1 MKNFKNVLYAVLALS
16 MLTGVASATSR
27 ENLAET
33 VSADKEISTFS
44 LSQIDP
50 ELTLPEAIEQYPQ
63 ILDIFYVRIL
73 SDEEIEQCKADGVGT
88 IEDEDISAVALLSS
102 LNARKVPVDAAP
114 GSVYGS
120 SQNGPWPYEQVN

>member
-1 MKNFKNVLYAVLALS
+1 MKNFKKVLSAVLALS
-16 MLTGVASATSR
+16 LLTGVASATSR

-120 SQNGPWPYEQVN
+120 S

>member
-1 MKNFKNVLYAVLALS
+1 MKNFKKVLSAVLALS
-16 MLTGVASATSR
+16 LLTGVASATSR

-114 GSVYGS
+114 CSVYGS
-120 SQNGPWPYEQVN
+120 SQNGPWPYE

>member
-1 MKNFKNVLYAVLALS
+1 MKNFKKVLSAVLALS
-16 MLTGVASATSR
+16 LLTGVASATSR

-120 SQNGPWPYEQVN
+120 SQNGPWPYE

>member
-1 MKNFKNVLYAVLALS
+1 MKNFKKVLSAVLALS
-16 MLTGVASATSR
+16 LLTGVASATSR

-120 SQNGPWPYEQVN
+120 SQN

>member
-1 MKNFKNVLYAVLALS
+1 MKNFKKVLSAVLALS
-16 MLTGVASATSR
+16 LLTGIASATSR

>member
-1 MKNFKNVLYAVLALS
+1 MKNFKKVLSAVLALS
-16 MLTGVASATSR
+16 LLTGVASATSR

-63 ILDIFYVRIL
+63 ILDIFYIRIL

-120 SQNGPWPYEQVN
+120 SQN

>member
-1 MKNFKNVLYAVLALS
+1 MKNFKKVLSAVLAFSL
-16 MLTGVASATSR
+16 LTGVASATSR

-120 SQNGPWPYEQVN
+120 SQN

>member
-1 MKNFKNVLYAVLALS
+1 MKNFKKVLSAVLALS
-16 MLTGVASATSR
+16 LLTGVASATSR

>member
-1 MKNFKNVLYAVLALS
+1 MKNFKKVLSAVLALS
-16 MLTGVASATSR
+16 LLTGVASATSR

-33 VSADKEISTFS
+33 VIADKEISTFS

>member
-1 MKNFKNVLYAVLALS
+1 MKNFKKVLSAVLALS
-16 MLTGVASATSR
+16 LLTGIASATSR

-120 SQNGPWPYEQVN
+120 SQNGPWPYE